1 LFKLMKRF
9 LQFAALA
16 VVASLTAQPALA
28 GLLCHMGNPNS
39 GSQAH
44 CSGMAMIEMGMQCPM
59 HRQSASFGC
68 EQNCCKEGIPQ
79 GVVRLAADRKPKAG
93 KTEFLALAPR
103 MAADKVT
110 AFAAPPLNGTVA
122 SGPARYVLLQ
132 VFRI

>member
-1 LFKLMKRF
+1 LLKQMKRI

-16 VVASLTAQPALA
+16 VVALLTAQPALA
-28 GLLCHMGNPNS
+28 GLLCHMGNSNG

-44 CSGMAMIEMGMQCPM
+44 CSGMAMSEMGMQCPM
-59 HRQSASFGC
+59 HRHPASIGC

-79 GVVRLAADRKPKAG
+79 GVVRLAADRKPKTG

-103 MAADKVT
+103 TAADDVT
-110 AFAAPPLNGTVA
+110 ALAAPPLDRKIA

>member
-1 LFKLMKRF
+1 LLKLMKRV
-9 LQFAALA
+9 LQIVALA

-39 GSQAH
+39 GSSAH
-44 CSGMAMIEMGMQCPM
+44 CSGMAMSEMGMDCPM
-59 HRQSASFGC
+59 HRHPANIGC

-93 KTEFLALAPR
+93 KTEFLALASR
-103 MAADKVT
+103 MGADDVT
-110 AFAAPPLNGTVA
+110 ALAAPPLNRTIA